1 MARTPL
7 RIEVAADE
15 PAYSALARLALRH
28 DCQSMGE
35 FLRNLPRD
43 RMRDTQRQ
51 FSANFITTVA
61 DLCDASE
68 SDLLHS
74 TCITTTDGYRILG
87 NEVVDTVRR
96 SKWSGRICPD
106 CLRRDL
112 LDRPGPIACRPYRR
126 VWWDLPTVAAC
137 PSHSVALLTH
147 CPSCQRHLSRRSLSP
162 RYCSCGLDLSTVPTH
177 RLPAS
182 EVRPSV
188 YLVERLRGGLRSHN
202 RLLDA
207 LPWYAVGV
215 AIDQIGR
222 AISSREQYRF
232 LSPPEASRRRAAQ
245 GFTSAHNWPT
255 QFRIDLEE
263 CLLGGLRSRK
273 FGRIKEFQIWATAN
287 SAVYYPILGELR
299 RLLKHSRFVLRHGVP
314 LGEVAKEC
322 GVSAHVVEEML
333 AAAPTDFGPMF
344 VTAKRVHHLARKDLV
359 ARVNGTIT
367 APAAARL
374 LGIPP
379 ITFARSAKD
388 ADIYP
393 VLGAELGTIAPRYSK
408 SQIDQLLEEM
418 GNGIVIDDH
427 AQPREAITL
436 ERAAKL
442 LSSLSYFDFAGEFR
456 TGKLTPIGRLR
467 SRIGLPGVLVNLSEI
482 DPTAGSVGWM
492 SHGQVRARLGLLTTT
507 MSSVV
512 ASGLLT
518 SHRRKIWGKRDFFRT
533 ADVESFRSKY
543 ATAKQILENSTLTT
557 TASGMTKILRR
568 RIQPVLVAK
577 GQCLFDLPLS
587 MAAIKEL
594 DSGIFIQNR
603 EHDLRSCKPTPGP
616 NVCRSTMDP
625 SLSPATSIYGRSYG
639 A

>member
-7 RIEVAADE
+7 RIEVAAEE

-35 FLRNLPRD
+35 FLHSLPRD
-43 RMRDTQRQ
+43 RTRETQRQ
-51 FSANFITTVA
+51 SSATFVTTVA
-61 DLCDASE
+61 DLCDISE
-68 SDLLHS
+68 GNLLSS
-74 TCITTTDGYRILG
+74 TCITRTDGHRILG

-162 RYCSCGLDLSTVPTH
+162 RYCSCGFDLSTARTR
-177 RLPAS
+177 RLPTS

-188 YLVERLRGGLRSHN
+188 YLVERLRGGLSPHN

-222 AISSREQYRF
+222 AIAPRAQYRF

-245 GFTSAHNWPT
+245 GFASALNWPT

-273 FGRIKEFQIWATAN
+273 IRRIRTFHVWATAN

-299 RLLKHSRFVLRHGVP
+299 RLLKRSRSVLRHGVP
-314 LGEVAKEC
+314 LGEVANEC
-322 GVSAHVVEEML
+322 EVSTHVVEELL
-333 AAAPTDFGPMF
+333 ATAPTDFDQMF
-344 VTAKRVHHLARKDLV
+344 VMAKRIHHSARKDLV
-359 ARVNGTIT
+359 ARLHDTMT

-379 ITFARSAKD
+379 VTFARFAKS
-388 ADIYP
+388 ADICP
-393 VLGAELGTIAPRYSK
+393 VLGAEHGTVSARYSR
-408 SQIDQLLEEM
+408 SQIDQILDEM
-418 GNGIVIDDH
+418 GNGRVIDDD
-427 AQPREAITL
+427 AQPGEAITL

-442 LSSLSYFDFAGEFR
+442 LSSLSYFDFAREFR

-467 SRIGLPGVLVNLSEI
+467 SRIGLPGVLVKLSEI
-482 DPTAGSVGWM
+482 DPTAGSVEWM
-492 SHGQVRARLGLLTTT
+492 SHSQVRARLGLLTTT

-518 SHRRKIWGKRDFFRT
+518 SHRRKIWGRRDFFRT

-577 GQCLFDLPLS
+577 GQYLFDLPLS

-594 DSGIFIQNR
+594 DSGIFIQKR
-603 EHDLRSCKPTPGP
+603 EHDLHNCKPTPGP
-616 NVCRSTMDP
+616 NVSRSTMDP
-625 SLSPATSIYGRSYG
+625 SLSPATSISGRSYG